1 MNERRGSVHFS
12 HTFSNH
18 ASMLR
23 HNILLVIFPAQG
35 QINPAFQL
43 SKRVIAMGARVTIPI
58 TLHLHR
64 RIANKAPI
72 SGFSLAAFSD
82 GHDDG
87 FNQHT
92 ATDADFTLY
101 ASQLHQRATAFISH
115 LILSAASDGDPF
127 TCLLYTL
134 LVPWA
139 PPLAR
144 RFNLPAAM
152 LWIEPATV
160 LNIFYH
166 YFHGYAD
173 HINNKSKTSNIVLP
187 GFSFSFSP
195 RDIPSILL
203 HRESSLSSS
212 FIFPLFKEQIQ
223 QLDLEPNLLV
233 LVNTFEALEKEALS
247 AVDKLNMIPI
257 GPLVP
262 SAILDGKDPRDT
274 SFGGD
279 LLPVSSHYPEW
290 LDSKQENSVV
300 YVSFG
305 SNRLLS
311 KRQMEEIAFAL
322 LDCGRPFLWVIRRK
336 VVEDGREEEEDD
348 ISCREELEKKGKI
361 VTWCSQTEVLS
372 HASVGCFVTHC
383 GWNSTMEGLVC
394 GVPMVAFPQFMD
406 QMTNAKLIEDVWK
419 VGVRVEDEDDDGIVE
434 GKEIKRCM
442 EVVMGNGDKG
452 NELRRNAEKWKVK
465 AREAAME
472 GGPSE
477 RNLKAFL
484 YGVV

>member
-1 MNERRGSVHFS
+1 MFKHR
-12 HTFSNH
+12 
-18 ASMLR
+18 
-23 HNILLVIFPAQG
+23 ILLAIFNGQG
-35 QINPAFQL
+35 QINPSFQFA
-43 SKRVIAMGARVTIPI
+43 KRVIAMGARVTIPI
-58 TLHLHR
+58 VASLHR
-64 RIANKAPI
+64 RIANKSPI
-72 SGFSLAAFSD
+72 SGLSLVPFSD

-87 FNQHT
+87 FNPNKTTH
-92 ATDADFTLY
+92 ADFALY
-101 ASQLHQRATAFISH
+101 ASQLHQRASDFVSH

-144 RFNLPAAM
+144 RFNLPTAM
-152 LWIEPATV
+152 LWVEPATV
-160 LNIFYH
+160 LNIIYH

-173 HINNKSKTSNIVLP
+173 HINHASKTTAIVFP
-187 GFSFSFSP
+187 GFSFSLSP
-195 RDIPSILL
+195 RDMPSMLL
-203 HRESSLSSS
+203 HRESGISS
-212 FIFPLFKEQIQ
+212 FFYSLFEEQIQ
-223 QLDLEPNLLV
+223 QLDLERNLLV
-233 LVNTFEALEKEALS
+233 LVNTFEALEEEALR

-279 LLPVSSHYPEW
+279 LLPVSSHYLEW

-305 SNRLLS
+305 SYWELS
-311 KRQMEEIAFAL
+311 KRQMEEIADAL
-322 LDCGRPFLWVIRRK
+322 LDCERPFLWVIRRK
-336 VVEDGREEEEDD
+336 VVEDGKEEDD

-361 VTWCSQTEVLS
+361 VTGG
-372 HASVGCFVTHC
+372 SVPCFC
-383 GWNSTMEGLVC
+383 GLFRDALWLELHHGRTCLR
-394 GVPMVAFPQFMD
+394 VPMVAFPQFTD

-452 NELRRNAEKWKVK
+452 NELRRNAEKWKVE
-465 AREAAME
+465 AREAAIE
-472 GGPSE
+472 GGSSE
-477 RNLKAFL
+477 KNLKAFL
-484 YGVV
+484 DGVA